1 MEKNVMRSMELVS
14 RERME
19 VAVSFGELTFIL
31 YHANWSS
38 SNNFPSGA
46 RPVTTTCL
54 TSQISSEC

>member
-1 MEKNVMRSMELVS
+1 MRSMELVS

-31 YHANWSS
+31 YHANWSF

-54 TSQISSEC
+54 TSRISSEC

>member
-1 MEKNVMRSMELVS
+1 MRSMELVS

-19 VAVSFGELTFIL
+19 VAVRFDAMTTNL
-31 YHANWSS
+31 YHANRSF

-54 TSQISSEC
+54 TSQISSEY